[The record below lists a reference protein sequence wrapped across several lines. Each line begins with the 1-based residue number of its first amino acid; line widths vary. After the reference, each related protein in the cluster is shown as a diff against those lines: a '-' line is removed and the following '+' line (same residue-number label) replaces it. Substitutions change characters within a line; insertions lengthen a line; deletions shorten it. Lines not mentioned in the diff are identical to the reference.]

1 LEILAE
7 LMSTSSRPVVPVADI
22 TGGLIERY
30 GAEYE
35 RSITNRWIGSI
46 LRKKLNLQTYKSHGV
61 YVVPL
66 TERPKIELL
75 CGRYGVNVITDQSLE
90 QGSGDVGTSGTS

>member
-1 LEILAE
+1 MNDEVLRQASGDREFQGSLV
-7 LMSTSSRPVVPVADI
+7 ST
-22 TGGLIERY
+22 
-30 GAEYE
+30 
-35 RSITNRWIGSI
+35 

-75 CGRYGVNVITDQSLE
+75 CKRYGVNVITDPSLE
-90 QGSGDVGTSGTS
+90 EREGDVGTSGTS